1 MKRSKK
7 LAAAALCLAM
17 ASTTLMGNVCSA
29 AEEEISGKVELWNDK
44 LATEDPT
51 VVDAIASG
59 ASEASGL
66 TVTINSYP
74 DVAAYQT
81 ALQQSIREPEAPG
94 MFTWWSGSQLETLV
108 NNGVVEDLTDLWN
121 DYIIPSGVPE
131 SVADAFTFDGK
142 IYAAPY
148 CALYT
153 TVIYNKD
160 CFEQA
165 GITEIPTTF
174 DEFLDACDKLV
185 AAGITPIGLKN
196 DSWASFIWFQ
206 QLLGAYNPQ
215 LYADVCSGAKAYND
229 PEVKEVMQIWK
240 DMFDKGY
247 FGEPVT
253 VQDVRRNL
261 ATGVAAMTLEVNSE
275 VPILNRDYGMVS
287 EENVSSF
294 VFPSM
299 NGDSNVIFYEASPI
313 CVASASADK
322 GSALKVLETWY
333 NEEVQSV
340 FVNSLGM
347 ANTVNITAEDPT
359 VTKIV
364 GFTEDTDNNQLMLR
378 YYENTPEDLRNYAI
392 DELSRFMYS
401 GADIDEVLNNI
412 QAEAEATFGAAQE

>member
-1 MKRSKK
+1 MKKMRR
-7 LAAAALCLAM
+7 AAAVCLGTVLVFTSILGSTSVF
-17 ASTTLMGNVCSA
+17 ASESDT
-29 AEEEISGKVELWNDK
+29 EISGKVELWNDK
-44 LATEDPT
+44 LATEDPA
-51 VVDAIASG
+51 VVDSIVQG
-59 ASEASGL
+59 ATAAAGL
-66 TVTINSYP
+66 KVSINSYP

-81 ALQQSIREPEAPG
+81 AVQQSIREPEAPG

-108 NNGVVEDLTDLWN
+108 NNGVIEDLTELWN
-121 DYIIPSGVPE
+121 DYIIPAGVPE
-131 SVADAFTFDGK
+131 NVADAFTFDGK

-153 TVIYNKD
+153 TVLYNKD
-160 CFEQA
+160 CFEQV
-165 GITEIPTTF
+165 GITEIPETF

-206 QLLGAYNPQ
+206 QLIGAYDPQ
-215 LYADVCSGAKAYND
+215 LYSDLCSGEKAYTD

-253 VQDVRRNL
+253 IQDVRRNM
-261 ATGVAAMTLEVNSE
+261 ATGVTAMMLDVNSE
-275 VPILNRDYGMVS
+275 VPVLNRDYGMVS
-287 EENVSSF
+287 EENLSTF
-294 VFPSM
+294 AFPSM
-299 NGDSNVIFYEASPI
+299 NDGAKIIFYEASPI

-322 GSALKVLETWY
+322 GSALKALESWY
-333 NEEVQSV
+333 GEEVQTV
-340 FVNSLGM
+340 FTNSLGM
-347 ANTVNITAEDPT
+347 ANTSKITAEDPT

-364 GFTEDTDNNQLMLR
+364 SFTGDTENCQLMLR

-412 QAEAEATFGAAQE
+412 QAEADETF

>member
-17 ASTTLMGNVCSA
+17 ASTALMGNVCSA
-29 AEEEISGKVELWNDK
+29 AEEEVSGKVELWNDK

-51 VVDAIASG
+51 VVDAIAQG
-59 ASEASGL
+59 ATAASGL
-66 TVTINSYP
+66 EVTINSYP

-108 NNGVVEDLTDLWN
+108 ENGVIEDLTDLWA
-121 DYIIPSGVPE
+121 DYIIPAGVPE
-131 SVADAFTFDGK
+131 GVADAFTFDGK

-153 TVIYNKD
+153 TVLYNKD

-215 LYADVCSGAKAYND
+215 LYADICSGAKAYTD
-229 PEVKEVMQIWK
+229 PEVKEVMQIWRE
-240 DMFDKGY
+240 MFDKGY

-253 VQDVRRNL
+253 IQDVRRNM
-261 ATGVAAMTLEVNSE
+261 ATGVTAMMLDVNSE
-275 VPILNRDYGMVS
+275 VAVLNRDYGMVS
-287 EENVSSF
+287 EENLSTF
-294 VFPSM
+294 TFPSM
-299 NGDSNVIFYEASPI
+299 NGEANVIFYEASPI

-333 NEEVQSV
+333 GEEVQSV
-340 FVNSLGM
+340 FTDSLGM
-347 ANTVNITAEDPT
+347 PNTVNVTAEDAT
-359 VTKIV
+359 VNKII

-401 GADIDEVLNNI
+401 GADIDEVLSNI
-412 QAEAEATFGAAQE
+412 QAEADATFGAAEE

>member
-1 MKRSKK
+1 MKKMRKAV
-7 LAAAALCLAM
+7 AACLGMTMLLTTAFGTTVAM
-17 ASTTLMGNVCSA
+17 ASETEA
-29 AEEEISGKVELWNDK
+29 EISGSVELWNDK
-44 LATEDPT
+44 LAAEDPT
-51 VVDAIASG
+51 VVDAIAQG
-59 ASEASGL
+59 ATDASGIQ
-66 TVTINSYP
+66 VSINSYP

-108 NNGVVEDLTDLWN
+108 DNGVIEDLTDIWN
-121 DYIIPSGVPE
+121 EYIIPAGVPE
-131 SVADAFTFDGK
+131 SVAEAFTFDGK

-153 TVIYNKD
+153 TVIYNMD

-165 GITEIPTTF
+165 GITETPETF

-215 LYADVCSGAKAYND
+215 LYADICSGAKPYTD

-253 VQDVRRNL
+253 IQDVRRNI
-261 ATGVAAMTLEVNSE
+261 ATGVTAMTLEVNSE

-294 VFPSM
+294 AFPSM
-299 NGDSNVIFYEASPI
+299 NEGPKVIFYEASPI

-333 NEEVQSV
+333 GEEVQTV
-340 FVNSLGM
+340 FTDSLGM
-347 ANTVNITAEDPT
+347 ANTSKITAEDPT

-364 GFTEDTDNNQLMLR
+364 GFTEDTENYQLMLR

-412 QAEAEATFGAAQE
+412 QAEADKTFG